1 MLSDIGIPYH
11 VQSRLAVLADGVFR
25 AEIVCQHYIACA
37 RQLGHVRWRP
47 ASAVWCQARTRL
59 LARAARLSARAQL
72 RGSVATTMHVPLI
85 ILIIWAH
92 SHQASALGQIP
103 AVLFTASSNDH
114 SWNLR
119 WH

>member
-72 RGSVATTMHVPLI
+72 RGSVATTMHVPLMI
-85 ILIIWAH
+85 FAFGHTRTRPVRLDR
-92 SHQASALGQIP
+92 SRP
-103 AVLFTASSNDH
+103 CSS
-114 SWNLR
+114 R
-119 WH
+119 RPPTTTRGT